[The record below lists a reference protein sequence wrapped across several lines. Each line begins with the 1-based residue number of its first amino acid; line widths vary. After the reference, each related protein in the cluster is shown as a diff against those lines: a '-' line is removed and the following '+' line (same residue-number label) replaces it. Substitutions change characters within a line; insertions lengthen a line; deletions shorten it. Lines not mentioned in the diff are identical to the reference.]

1 MAVISV
7 DFGAAGKHDSK
18 GAAGALAEA
27 TRTPRPD
34 GSSWA
39 HSQYHHREWEPD
51 NRYWTNERWHNDYNA
66 AIAEL
71 RTKGTQKAI
80 RSDAVLL
87 RTIVFQASP
96 DFFYPKL
103 SQEHWTDAMINDP
116 RLNLERGEL
125 DRSHVDQFYS
135 AVLSYA
141 QDKWGDKLLSVQLH
155 IDEATP
161 HIHVQ
166 IVPITDDG
174 RLCNKELI
182 AGGRAGAKAFVDEIA
197 VKIGKPLGLDRARE
211 MTPEEAMEHEG
222 HKSPDAVV
230 TQLMDEERKLLA
242 LLKEKNQLLSDSIN
256 ELRKPAKIPE
266 PFTRKQPAPEYKTN
280 FLGNETDEETEES
293 IQHRQNAWK
302 QTVADREQWF
312 NDNAKQIRSVVS
324 DNTRLSN
331 ELEER
336 DKTVTRLKNEIEQLK
351 SERSMYNRISDL
363 TKEVRSIPLEQI
375 LRDNGY
381 VLDESVSNRVHR
393 QYRNCEDRKVCITNG
408 TVFVDNHNPE
418 SFNGR
423 GPIDLLMCINHGTRD
438 NAYYTE
444 TVSQLADMYGI
455 TATRTALETDPSI
468 RDHPAVKEAVKTASE
483 SIVSAVPRPTYVLP
497 RHNPKKRAQACLW
510 AIHRGITEQTLD
522 ALITSR
528 QIILDERY
536 GNIVV
541 PRIHGG
547 WFERGTSGAE
557 NRWKK
562 IMGGKDCGPAVIRGP
577 EATENAPLIVC
588 ESVSDALALVQEY
601 PSAEVAIISGNLR
614 PKIPRKSNQIVYL
627 AFDNDAK
634 GKAHFEHYSKIFPDA
649 KPLFPPACNDWSDY
663 VRDKPEIE
671 AKNAKKRA
679 NLASKLTAVE
689 TDPETAESGTNL
701 RPGM

>member
-7 DFGAAGKHDSK
+7 DFGAAGKHDAKSA
-18 GAAGALAEA
+18 GGALAEA
-27 TRTPRPD
+27 TRAPRPD
-34 GSSWA
+34 GSSWS
-39 HSQYHHREWEPD
+39 HGQYHHREWESD
-51 NRYWTNERWHNDYNA
+51 NRYWTNDLWHNDYNA
-66 AIAEL
+66 AIAAL

-87 RTIVFQASP
+87 RSIVFQASP
-96 DFFYPKL
+96 DYFYPKI
-103 SQEHWTDAMINDP
+103 SQEQWTESMINDP

-125 DRSHVDQFYS
+125 DQTHVDQFYH

-141 QDKWGDKLLSVQLH
+141 QEKWGDKLLSVQLH
-155 IDEATP
+155 VDEATP

-182 AGGRAGAKAFVDEIA
+182 AGGRTGAKAFVDEIA
-197 VKIGKPLGLDRARE
+197 AKIGKPLGLDRARE

-230 TQLMDEERKLLA
+230 TRLMDEERKQLA

-266 PFTRKQPAPEYKTN
+266 PFTRKLPAPEYKSN
-280 FLGNETDEETEES
+280 WLGNETDEETDES
-293 IQHRQNAWK
+293 IQHRQQAWK

-312 NDNAKQIRSVVS
+312 NDNARNIKTVLSEH
-324 DNTRLSN
+324 TRLSE
-331 ELEER
+331 ELNER

-351 SERSMYNRISDL
+351 AERSMYNRISEL
-363 TKEVRSIPLEQI
+363 TREVRSIPLEQI
-375 LRDNGY
+375 LLDNGY

-393 QYRNCEDRKVCITNG
+393 QYRNAEDRKVCVTNG
-408 TVFVDNHNPE
+408 TVFVDNHDTE
-418 SFNGR
+418 FKGR
-423 GPIDLLMCINHGTRD
+423 GPIDLLMCINHGTTSRE
-438 NAYYTE
+438 YYTE
-444 TVSQLADMYGI
+444 TVAQLADMYGI
-455 TATRTALETDPSI
+455 TATTTAVAADPSI
-468 RDHPAVKEAVKTASE
+468 RHHPVVADAVKTASE
-483 SIVSAVPRPTYVLP
+483 SILEAVPKPTYTLP

-522 ALITSR
+522 ALLSSK
-528 QIILDERY
+528 QILLDERY

-541 PRIHGG
+541 PRLHGG

-557 NRWKK
+557 NVWKK
-562 IMGGKDCGPAVIRGP
+562 IVGGKDCGPAVIRGP
-577 EATENAPLIVC
+577 DADDNAPLIVC

-614 PKIPRKSNQIVYL
+614 PEIPQKPNQIVYL
-627 AFDNDAK
+627 AFDNDDK
-634 GKAHFEHYSKIFPDA
+634 GRAHFEHYSKIFPDA
-649 KPLFPPACNDWSDY
+649 KSLFPPAENDWSDY
-663 VRDKPEIE
+663 VKYKPEIE

-679 NLASKLTAVE
+679 NLASKLKAVE